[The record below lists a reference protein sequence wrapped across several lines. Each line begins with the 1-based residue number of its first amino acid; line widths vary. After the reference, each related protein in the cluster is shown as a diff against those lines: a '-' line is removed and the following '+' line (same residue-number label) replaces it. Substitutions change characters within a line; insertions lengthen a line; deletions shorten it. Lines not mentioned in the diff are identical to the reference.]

1 MAGLIVQVTGRRFA
15 IPFECPCCGA
25 PPDTE
30 LHLPR
35 ARGAHAA
42 ADSATGIDIPYC
54 SRCMRH
60 AEAWDHAG
68 VGSAFVLVLGVLAF
82 IGMSLVAA
90 RPLLG
95 LFALLASIPLALIV
109 AGARRRHAR
118 AACTEACASPGIALA
133 YQGYNGTLTSIAF
146 ESLTYAARFA
156 EHNTG
161 IVLETPQLRRLL
173 EGHRIARL
181 QVPTPAAAVSSPP
194 LRRPPNGAPRSRR
207 ERPARPPHRALPR
220 ARRTSRRGRTPR
232 CRRRR
237 RRSRARP
244 DARKARALDAARR
257 NASTSRPRSPRYA
270 RTTFPSR
277 CKPPSSRSSKRHSP
291 RSART
296 TAKRGWRHSGDAGAR
311 RSDRCQHVPQELAR
325 LAEQVRNVLHRARRS
340 RSLLD
345 RNDHL
350 LELDHTVECRVKS
363 RQRHEVRP
371 LAHGAWMQQV
381 PRQLPGAQRS

>member
-1 MAGLIVQVTGRRFA
+1 MAGLIVQVPGRRFA
-15 IPFECPCCGA
+15 IPFECPCGGA

-42 ADSATGIDIPYC
+42 PDSAAAIDVPYC

-82 IGMSLVAA
+82 IIITLVAA

-95 LFALLASIPLALIV
+95 LFALLAAIPINLIV

-118 AACTEACASPGIALA
+118 AACTPSCASPGIALA

-181 QVPTPAAAVSSPP
+181 QVPTPAAAVSISAAPTPAEWRSKITSAKGP
-194 LRRPPNGAPRSRR
+194 L
-207 ERPARPPHRALPR
+207 
-220 ARRTSRRGRTPR
+220 ARRTAL
-232 CRRRR
+232 
-237 RRSRARP
+237 SRAHGTAQRS
-244 DARKARALDAARR
+244 
-257 NASTSRPRSPRYA
+257 ASTSRPRSPRCA
-270 RTTFPSR
+270 PTICPSR
-277 CKPPSSRSSKRHSP
+277 CRPPSSRSSKPHSP
-291 RSART
+291 RNART
-296 TAKRGWRHSGDAGAR
+296 TAKRAWRHSGDAGAR
-311 RSDRCQHVPQELAR
+311 RSDRCQHVPQQLAR
-325 LAEQVRNVLHRARRS
+325 LAEQVRDVLHRARRA

-350 LELDHTVECRVKS
+350 LELDHAVECRVKT
-363 RQRHEVRP
+363 RERHEVRP
-371 LAHGAWMQQV
+371 LAHAGWMQQV
-381 PRQLPGAQRS
+381 PRQLPGNA

>member
-1 MAGLIVQVTGRRFA
+1 MAGLIVQVPGRRFA
-15 IPFECPCCGA
+15 IPVECPCCGA

-42 ADSATGIDIPYC
+42 PDSAAAIDVPYC

-82 IGMSLVAA
+82 IIITLVAA

-95 LFALLASIPLALIV
+95 LFALLAAIPINLIV
-109 AGARRRHAR
+109 AGASRRHAR
-118 AACTEACASPGIALA
+118 AACTPSCASPGIALA

-181 QVPTPAAAVSSPP
+181 QVPPPAAA
-194 LRRPPNGAPRSRR
+194 
-207 ERPARPPHRALPR
+207 ERA
-220 ARRTSRRGRTPR
+220 
-232 CRRRR
+232 
-237 RRSRARP
+237 
-244 DARKARALDAARR
+244 
-257 NASTSRPRSPRYA
+257 
-270 RTTFPSR
+270 
-277 CKPPSSRSSKRHSP
+277 
-291 RSART
+291 
-296 TAKRGWRHSGDAGAR
+296 WRHSGDAGAR
-311 RSDRCQHVPQELAR
+311 RSDRCQHVPHQLAR
-325 LAEQVRNVLHRARRS
+325 LAEQVRDVLHRARRA

-350 LELDHTVECRVKS
+350 LELDHAVECRVKT
-363 RQRHEVRP
+363 RERHEVRP
-371 LAHGAWMQQV
+371 LAHAGWMQLG
-381 PRQLPGAQRS
+381 PRQLPGNA

>member
-42 ADSATGIDIPYC
+42 PDSATAIDVPYC

-68 VGSAFVLVLGVLAF
+68 VGSAFVLVLGILAF
-82 IGMSLVAA
+82 IVITLVAA

-95 LFALLASIPLALIV
+95 LFALLASIPVALIV

-118 AACTEACASPGIALA
+118 AACTESCASPGIALA

-181 QVPTPAAAVSSPP
+181 QVPTPAAAVSVSAAPTPAEWRSKITSAKGP
-194 LRRPPNGAPRSRR
+194 L
-207 ERPARPPHRALPR
+207 
-220 ARRTSRRGRTPR
+220 ARRTALS
-232 CRRRR
+232 
-237 RRSRARP
+237 
-244 DARKARALDAARR
+244 RALDALPDEAARR
-257 NASTSRPRSPRYA
+257 DLVTAAADAELADTLA
-270 RTTFPSR
+270 
-277 CKPPSSRSSKRHSP
+277 
-291 RSART
+291 
-296 TAKRGWRHSGDAGAR
+296 TAKSLSGAAKR
-311 RSDRCQHVPQELAR
+311 QHLEAAIAAIRADNMPEALQTAELA
-325 LAEQVRNVLHRARRS
+325 Q
-340 RSLLD
+340 
-345 RNDHL
+345 
-350 LELDHTVECRVKS
+350 LEAAL
-363 RQRHEVRP
+363 
-371 LAHGAWMQQV
+371 GA
-381 PRQLPGAQRS
+381 S